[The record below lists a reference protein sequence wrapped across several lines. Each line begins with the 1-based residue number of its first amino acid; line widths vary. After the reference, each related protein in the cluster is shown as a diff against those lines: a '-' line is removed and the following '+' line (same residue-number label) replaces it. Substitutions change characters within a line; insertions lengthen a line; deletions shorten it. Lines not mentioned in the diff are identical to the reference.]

1 MLEFAL
7 KAGPCHTLAHRP
19 ALSSREGHSSTPVL
33 RARSMKH
40 AAFSLVFAASFY
52 FADLARAQA
61 CSCVESA
68 GVSEDLAA
76 SGSVF
81 EGKVTRLR
89 HEPKQHRFTAT
100 LRVLRRWKGEARTT
114 IDVVTIDQGSLC
126 GFGFERGKS
135 YLLFT
140 SEAEGTLSV
149 SLCSRSKASESAA
162 ADFAEL
168 DRLAEG
174 GPSAP
179 GPGPGT
185 PTEPAAPEAPAATT
199 APPVSPAPVP
209 PPAAA
214 SAPTEPG
221 RGGCAGCA
229 VSANA
234 TRGQVATLA
243 LLLAAGFRR
252 SRRRALNAPGSSG
265 HALNDDHE
273 RRKAPHTG
281 DVRSGNP

>member
-1 MLEFAL
+1 
-7 KAGPCHTLAHRP
+7 
-19 ALSSREGHSSTPVL
+19 
-33 RARSMKH
+33 MKH
-40 AAFSLVFAASFY
+40 TAFSLVFAASFY

-81 EGKVTRLR
+81 EGKVTRLH
-89 HEPKQHRFTAT
+89 HEPKQHRLTAT
-100 LRVLRRWKGEARTT
+100 LRVLRRWKGKDRTT
-114 IDVVTIDQGSLC
+114 VDVVTIDQGSLC

-149 SLCSRSKASESAA
+149 SLCSRSKPSESAA

-174 GPSAP
+174 GPSA
-179 GPGPGT
+179 GPGAGT
-185 PTEPAAPEAPAATT
+185 PAEPAAPEAPAATAT
-199 APPVSPAPVP
+199 PPVSPAPA
-209 PPAAA
+209 PAPAPEPTSAA
-214 SAPTEPG
+214 TEPG

-234 TRGQVATLA
+234 TGGQIATLA
-243 LLLAAGFRR
+243 LLLAAGFRL

-265 HALNDDHE
+265 HALNDDRE
-273 RRKAPHTG
+273 RRKAPHAG
-281 DVRSGNP
+281 DPRSGNP